1 MRMDT
6 GAPLCRPIPLH
17 ATAERIVCSY
27 FKLGYSC
34 VSHRLSLILKTCL
47 WQKSH
52 TPWYLKS
59 RQVLRTSGQ
68 FGWRLNN
75 LSRFSSAGERRRES
89 QAGYF
94 LVLLGLFGL

>member
-1 MRMDT
+1 
-6 GAPLCRPIPLH
+6 
-17 ATAERIVCSY
+17 
-27 FKLGYSC
+27 

-52 TPWYLKS
+52 TPWYLKL
-59 RQVLRTSGQ
+59 RQSYVRLDNSG
-68 FGWRLNN
+68 REINN
-75 LSRFSSAGERRRES
+75 LNRFSSAGERRREF